1 MVIARGDVLWVDYG
15 PARGSGPAMVRPAVV
30 LEDNWLLATHIRTVL
45 VVPMTSNTAL
55 DVFPGNVLIPA
66 ESSGLS
72 KDSVAVV
79 SQIGSVDRE
88 FLDPYPAGRLPAYLM
103 KQVSAGVRLVT
114 GI

>member
-1 MVIARGDVLWVDYG
+1 VVIARGDVLWVDYG
-15 PARGSGPAMVRPAVV
+15 PARGSEPAMVRPAVV
-30 LEDNWLLATHIRTVL
+30 LQDDWLTATDIGTIVM
-45 VVPMTSNTAL
+45 VPLTSNTAL

-66 ESSGLS
+66 ESSGLE

-88 FLDPYPAGRLPAYLM
+88 FLDPYPAGHLPAYLM
-103 KQVSAGVRLVT
+103 KQVTAGVRLVT